1 MPIGVL
7 RYYRYKQCRKLLLEL
22 QTLHWCL
29 LNRLIHLIFIPQSR
43 SNQMRSIIG
52 NTNSFTFIKAKLI
65 EFFKRKFITLCHC
78 NFRLKFKSA
87 SSVPHYSNLIF
98 LVIGL
103 NIFDPMWL
111 CEFYSSLVCGSS
123 QAFSSTHK
131 HKGGHF
137 TTHISIVSVWVLTSD
152 SQT

>member
-1 MPIGVL
+1 
-7 RYYRYKQCRKLLLEL
+7 
-22 QTLHWCL
+22 
-29 LNRLIHLIFIPQSR
+29 
-43 SNQMRSIIG
+43 MRSLIG
-52 NTNSFTFIKAKLI
+52 NTNSLTFIKAKLI
-65 EFFKRKFITLCHC
+65 EFFKRKFITICHC

-87 SSVPHYSNLIF
+87 FSIPHFSNLIF

-123 QAFSSTHK
+123 QAFSSTNK

-137 TTHISIVSVWVLTSD
+137 PTHTSIVSVRVLTSD
-152 SQT
+152 SET